1 MAERQRKP
9 HAIMI
14 SVPYQGH
21 INPFVNLA
29 LKLASKGFTVTF
41 AHLEYV
47 HHSLSKAHH
56 INTSEVDFFS
66 EARESGLDI
75 RYTTISDGFPLEFD
89 RDLHLV
95 EHWESLLRDF
105 PALVDEF
112 VGKMIQSDPYSV
124 HFLVSDTVYAWPATI
139 AKKYNLVNVSFWTEP
154 ALVFSLTYHWGLLT
168 EKGHVPCKDNVEEE
182 INYVP
187 GIESINTRD
196 IMPYLK
202 EAGLVSIVYKTLYQ
216 AFEEVKKAD
225 FILHNTV
232 EELESK
238 TLSALNKNQPNY
250 AVGPINFSKNL
261 STNTVSKSLWS
272 ESDCSH
278 WLESKST
285 GSVLYVSF
293 GSFVHTSKQVIEE
306 IAYGLLLSEVKF
318 IWVVR
323 AGIVSSGDTNVLP
336 AGFEDE
342 IKDRGLIVP
351 WCNQTMV
358 LSNPAVGGFL
368 THCGWNS
375 ILESIWCGTPM
386 ICYPINY
393 DQPTN
398 RKLVVDD
405 WKIGINLCD
414 GTSVDRKEVAERIKQ
429 LMSSG
434 TTSKSLRQEANK
446 VKAILQNAM
455 EIDGSSERSFD
466 SFIKD
471 LEAKIHATTTNVNK
485 GGLASNASTDQ

>member
-21 INPFVNLA
+21 INPFVDLA

-41 AHLEYV
+41 AHLEFI
-47 HHSLSKAHH
+47 HHNLSKAHH
-56 INTSEVDFFS
+56 CNTGEVDFFS

-75 RYTTISDGFPLEFD
+75 RYSTIGDGFPLEYD
-89 RDLHLV
+89 RDLHF
-95 EHWESLLRDF
+95 EEYWGSIFRDF

-112 VGKMIQSDPYSV
+112 VGKTIQSDPFLV
-124 HFLVSDTVYAWPATI
+124 HFLVADTIYVWPATV
-139 AKKYNLVNVSFWTEP
+139 AEKFNLVYVSFWTQP
-154 ALVFSLTYHWGLLT
+154 ALVFSLTYHWELLT
-168 EKGHVPCKDNVEEE
+168 EKGHFPSKDNAEEE

-187 GIESINTRD
+187 GVESINTRD
-196 IMPYLK
+196 FMPYLK
-202 EAGLVSIVYKTLYQ
+202 EAGLASIVYKTLYQ

-232 EELESK
+232 EELESE

-261 STNTVSKSLWS
+261 ATNTVSKSLWS
-272 ESDCSH
+272 ESDCNR
-278 WLESKST
+278 WLESKSP

-351 WCNQTMV
+351 WCNQIMV
-358 LSNPAVGGFL
+358 LSNPAVGG
-368 THCGWNS
+368 S
-375 ILESIWCGTPM
+375 
-386 ICYPINY
+386 
-393 DQPTN
+393 
-398 RKLVVDD
+398 
-405 WKIGINLCD
+405 
-414 GTSVDRKEVAERIKQ
+414 
-429 LMSSG
+429 
-434 TTSKSLRQEANK
+434 
-446 VKAILQNAM
+446 
-455 EIDGSSERSFD
+455 
-466 SFIKD
+466 
-471 LEAKIHATTTNVNK
+471 
-485 GGLASNASTDQ
+485 